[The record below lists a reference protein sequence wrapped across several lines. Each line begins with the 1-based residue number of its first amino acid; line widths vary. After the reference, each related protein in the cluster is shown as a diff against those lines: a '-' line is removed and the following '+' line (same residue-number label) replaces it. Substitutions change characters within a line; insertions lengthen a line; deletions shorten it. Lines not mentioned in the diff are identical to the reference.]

1 MNPAEMAEGKPLAW
15 HIRPVAPR
23 DVPNLRSLCAA
34 LGYPV
39 GEDQLADRLSHIMAL
54 DQHAIFI
61 ASDGEDQMLGW
72 VHIYERPYSF
82 KLQVQ
87 SSAGWSSMRAI
98 ADRELVRR
106 YCAVLKS
113 GSRRE
118 GLRCYRFDR
127 IPLIGGHI
135 RSTRHCITIT
145 SRLPIPIRKPSQLQ
159 PNWLNNAARPGQA

>member
-72 VHIYERPYSF
+72 VHVYECP
-82 KLQVQ
+82 LLIQ
-87 SSAGWSSMRAI
+87 APGA
-98 ADRELVRR
+98 EL
-106 YCAVLKS
+106 
-113 GSRRE
+113 G
-118 GLRCYRFDR
+118 GLVVDACYRR
-127 IPLIGGHI
+127 QGIGQALLCSAEKWIKERGLTLLSI
-135 RSTRHCITIT
+135 RSNTAHRGAHTFYQALHYDHIKT
-145 SRLPIPIRKPSQLQ
+145 SHTYKKAFS
-159 PNWLNNAARPGQA
+159 AST